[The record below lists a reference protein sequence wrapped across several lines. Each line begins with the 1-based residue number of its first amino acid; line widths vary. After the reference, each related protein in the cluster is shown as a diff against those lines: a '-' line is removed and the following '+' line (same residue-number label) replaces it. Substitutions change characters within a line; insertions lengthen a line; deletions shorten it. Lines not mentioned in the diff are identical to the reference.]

1 MVHIYNAYLVTCIS
15 LIKMHYVVKK
25 ELWIAEW
32 YPILMRNGESLNAPL
47 WKATHKPSMQNIN
60 IWCKTTLH
68 IEVISLVD
76 PLSGLG
82 DVDCRY
88 HRQTDRRTDTMNT
101 IYPHLGGGFNKNAN
115 SPNHT
120 MWTVN
125 CKHSWKQ
132 RWMTFVLFLTRIV
145 TLFFIHAI
153 MPSWS
158 TSW

>member
-1 MVHIYNAYLVTCIS
+1 
-15 LIKMHYVVKK
+15 
-25 ELWIAEW
+25 
-32 YPILMRNGESLNAPL
+32 
-47 WKATHKPSMQNIN
+47 MQKIN

-68 IEVISLVD
+68 IDVISLVD

-88 HRQTDRRTDTMNT
+88 HRRTDRRTDTMNT
-101 IYPHLGGGFNKNAN
+101 IYPHLGVGFNKNAN

-120 MWTVN
+120 MWIVN

-145 TLFFIHAI
+145 TLFFHPYHNALVVDKLIKKEI
-153 MPSWS
+153 MTFLPPLQQMKSHQLLHNCQMGA
-158 TSW
+158 